1 MTSNRKY
8 AEIAA
13 AALGKMLPPGTDSQ
27 DVADIVESILA
38 DATREHEEGER
49 QHVAAVAAAA
59 EIRLARL
66 LDASPAVIYAFDAKG
81 NFSPTFVSDNI
92 QRLFGYAP
100 SEYLENP
107 DFWRRHVHPE
117 DLPRVEGE
125 MASLFKEGR
134 RAVEYRFRRKDGSY
148 CWVNDDQHL
157 VRDANGEPDEIVGS
171 WSDITRAH
179 RRRGRGGGGAPAARA
194 PTRKRAGSDLFLQG
208 QGRLRADLHQRER
221 QAAAWLL
228 SRRISEGL
236 GVLAGP
242 RPSRRHRE
250 GRGRAGPAVRAGA
263 AHRPNTAS
271 ARKTAS
277 IAG

>member
-13 AALGKMLPPGTDSQ
+13 AALGKMLPPGTDSK

-134 RAVEYRFRRKDGSY
+134 RAVEYRFRRKCGSY

-171 WSDITRAH
+171 WSDITARI
-179 RRRGRGGGGAPAARA
+179 AA
-194 PTRKRAGSDLFLQG
+194 
-208 QGRLRADLHQRER
+208 E
-221 QAAAWLL
+221 AA
-228 SRRISEGL
+228 E
-236 GVLAGP
+236 
-242 RPSRRHRE
+242 
-250 GRGRAGPAVRAGA
+250 
-263 AHRPNTAS
+263 
-271 ARKTAS
+271 
-277 IAG
+277 